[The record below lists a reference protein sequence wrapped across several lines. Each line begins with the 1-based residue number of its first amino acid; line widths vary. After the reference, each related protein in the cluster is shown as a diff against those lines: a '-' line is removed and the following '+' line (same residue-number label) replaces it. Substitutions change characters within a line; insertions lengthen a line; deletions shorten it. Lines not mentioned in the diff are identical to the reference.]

1 MLSVAFII
9 NKIWPFYNFDFRE
22 IDVTNQLTIG
32 ANGISHKRNACVS
45 SGSEYT
51 TPNFSLPLKQIA
63 F

>member
-9 NKIWPFYNFDFRE
+9 NKIWPFNNFDFRE
-22 IDVTNQLTIG
+22 IDVTNQLTVG
-32 ANGISHKRNACVS
+32 ANGILHKINACFS
-45 SGSEYT
+45 SGSEDT